1 MRRQIDIPRRITT
14 GKTPLFAVGIIV
26 LILIIDGFVYF
37 VAASKASA
45 PTMAEQTPSAVATS
59 TTATS
64 TVATNYPPPQ
74 NQNIV
79 TYFCDEGSIKA
90 DFIDSTLPSSRISI
104 TMPSGKTLVLPQVQS
119 GSGIRYETGANTSSD
134 VQFDSEGANAFLS
147 ENGTNTLNNCL
158 AGTSSN
164 LENGLYM
171 FTDQSSTFSF
181 SYPPSLFTISGQGIG
196 YSTGWMQNTT
206 ALGTVLAEA
215 TLPGSFEPKT
225 NFVDAVFTIGTSA
238 DPTAV
243 SECLSD
249 SSGGKSVKGTSV
261 TINGVRYTKFVSTGV
276 GAGNIYQTTSYRTL
290 KDGQCYAI
298 EYTIH
303 SANLAN
309 YSPSQGISAF
319 NQTKVQTL
327 LEELVQ
333 NFTFL

>member
-1 MRRQIDIPRRITT
+1 MKRKIQTNRQITT
-14 GKTPLFAVGIIV
+14 GNTPLLAVGIIV
-26 LILIIDGFVYF
+26 LIIIIDGFVYF
-37 VAASKASA
+37 ATTSKASA
-45 PTMAEQTPSAVATS
+45 PTLAAAPSAVATS
-59 TTATS
+59 TSATS
-64 TVATNYPPPQ
+64 TAATNYPPPQ
-74 NQNIV
+74 NQNTV
-79 TYFCDEGSIKA
+79 TYFCTEGSIKA
-90 DFIDSTLPSSRISI
+90 DFIDSTLPSSRVSI
-104 TMPSGKTLVLPQVQS
+104 AMPSGKTIVLPQVQS
-119 GSGIRYETGANTSSD
+119 GSGIRYETGVGTSND

-215 TLPGSFEPKT
+215 TLPSSFEPKT

-243 SECLSD
+243 SECLSPAT
-249 SSGGKSVKGTSV
+249 GEQKGTTVS
-261 TINGVRYTKFVSTGV
+261 INGVTYKKFVSTGV